1 MSASTELS
9 PTAERIVDVAEGL
22 IQQYGYNGF
31 SYDDIARQVGIKK
44 PSIHHHFQA
53 KSNLVAV
60 VALRYTEQFTQHLQ
74 TIEREHST
82 AHSRLTAYAALF
94 ERTYSHNRK
103 LCVCGMLGSEA
114 DDLPEDVASAV
125 RAFFETNL
133 RWLSHVIA
141 GALIKPHLTQQ
152 QTQTRAMALLCAL
165 EGAMM
170 VGRGLASE
178 RGPSLISAQVIDN
191 ALI

>member
-1 MSASTELS
+1 MNSIAELS
-9 PTAERIVDVAEGL
+9 PTAERIVDVAESL

-31 SYDDIARQVGIKK
+31 SYDDIAKQVGIKK

-60 VALRYTEQFTQHLQ
+60 VAQRYTVHFTQHLES
-74 TIEREHST
+74 IERQHSD
-82 AHSRLTAYAALF
+82 AHARLTAYAALF
-94 ERTYSHNRK
+94 ERTYAHNRK

-114 DDLPEDVASAV
+114 DDLPADVSSAV

-141 GALIKPHLTQQ
+141 SAPTKPRLTQQ
-152 QTQTRAMALLCAL
+152 QAQTRAMAVLCAL

-170 VGRGLASE
+170 VGRGMSSE
-178 RGPSLISAQVIDN
+178 QGPSLIASQVIGN
-191 ALI
+191 ALL

>member
-1 MSASTELS
+1 MNTSTELS
-9 PTAERIVDVAEGL
+9 PTAERIVDIAEGL

-60 VALRYTEQFTQHLQ
+60 VALRYTEHFTQHLQ
-74 TIEREHST
+74 TIERTHND
-82 AHSRLTAYAALF
+82 AHARLTAYASLF
-94 ERTYSHNRK
+94 ERTYSQNRK

-133 RWLSHVIA
+133 RWLAHVIA
-141 GALIKPHLTQQ
+141 GAPIKPRLTQQ

-170 VGRGLASE
+170 VGRGMSSE
-178 RGPSLISAQVIDN
+178 QGPSLIATEVINN